1 MISRKGFWNFMIVSI
16 RIFLGYIFFS
26 AGMAKLLDGQFP
38 GIIGPVWLEEELAK
52 YGLGLFARF
61 IAYSQ
66 IIVGLLVLSQRFA
79 TVGAIMLFPII
90 MTTLMV
96 TISLEWRGTPY
107 VLGFFLFLNT
117 ILLLADYHKLKFLL
131 TDMPAPLAKIPLQR
145 KYPRLDMIWGVGMLL
160 IIIAPFI
167 WQHSHS
173 FTYVLIIT
181 GLLTFMGGWIW
192 GRFKPTSLPKQADQ
206 FI

>member
-1 MISRKGFWNFMIVSI
+1 MFSRKGFWNFVIVST
-16 RIFLGYIFFS
+16 RLFLGYIFFS

-38 GIIGPVWLEEELAK
+38 GIIGPVWLEAELAK

-79 TVGAIMLFPII
+79 TIGAIMLFPII

-107 VLGFFLFLNT
+107 VLGFFLLLNA
-117 ILLLADYHKLKFLL
+117 ILLIADYHKLKFLL
-131 TDMPAPLAKIPLQR
+131 TDSPGSLQKMPLQR
-145 KYPRLDMIWGVGMLL
+145 KNINLDIVWAVGMIC
-160 IIIAPFI
+160 IIIAPLL
-167 WQHSHS
+167 WNTSHL
-173 FTYVLIIT
+173 FTYLLIIS
-181 GLLTFMGGWIW
+181 GLSTFIIIWIR
-192 GRFKPTSLPKQADQ
+192 GRFMLKPTIQ
-206 FI
+206 

>member
-1 MISRKGFWNFMIVSI
+1 MLSRKGFWNFVIVAT
-16 RIFLGYIFFS
+16 RLFLGYIFFS

-38 GIIGPVWLEEELAK
+38 GIIGPVWLEAELAK

-66 IIVGLLVLSQRFA
+66 IIVGLLVMSQRFA
-79 TVGAIMLFPII
+79 TVGAVMLFPII

-107 VLGFFLFLNT
+107 VLGFFLLLNA

-131 TDMPAPLAKIPLQR
+131 TDVPASLEKMPLQR
-145 KYPRLDMIWGVGMLL
+145 KNIKMDFAWSIGMLL
-160 IIIAPFI
+160 IIIAPFT
-167 WQHSHS
+167 WQFNHALS
-173 FTYVLIIT
+173 YGLIIT
-181 GLLTFMGGWIW
+181 GLLTFISIW
-192 GRFKPTSLPKQADQ
+192 LKGKFKISEPLKEENTL
-206 FI
+206 I